1 MRTALDWLYRISGG
15 IAAFCLMMIGVT
27 ILAQIIC
34 RFFGIALDSTESGGF
49 FLAGTTF
56 LGMAWTLKSGG
67 HIRVELLISRF
78 GPRLARG
85 FDLACCLL
93 GVAAIGLLSW
103 KTVGLVHDSWRFGDL
118 SPGLLAIPFW
128 IPQSVMLA
136 GCVILTIAFLD
147 ETVLVLRGQKPG
159 FASGDG
165 ELLEEIAEAE
175 HEAEA
180 KRAGGDAT
188 WTR

>member
-1 MRTALDWLYRISGG
+1 MT
-15 IAAFCLMMIGVT
+15 
-27 ILAQIIC
+27 
-34 RFFGIALDSTESGGF
+34 
-49 FLAGTTF
+49 
-56 LGMAWTLKSGG
+56 
-67 HIRVELLISRF
+67 
-78 GPRLARG
+78 
-85 FDLACCLL
+85 
-93 GVAAIGLLSW
+93 W